1 LAFLSI
7 FHVLGGG
14 GLGVALRPL
23 RTRSGGTQDDRV
35 SVPLAIWGLMF
46 GGIPLLMAVE
56 VPWLLPLQ
64 LLEMVVGFLATF
76 LFWDHI
82 RELLGQGYVLLI
94 LFGGVFFMAGSAAS
108 GMLLKEGDL
117 WKGLL
122 IGMLFG
128 GLGLGM
134 VILGLRRTFR
144 PPPDPDDE

>member
-1 LAFLSI
+1 M
-7 FHVLGGG
+7 
-14 GLGVALRPL
+14 ALRPL
-23 RTRSGGTQDDRV
+23 RDRWSGGEAGKV
-35 SVPLAIWGLMF
+35 SIPLVVWGLMF

-64 LLEMVVGFLATF
+64 LLEMVVAFLAAF
-76 LFWDHI
+76 FFWDRI

-94 LFGGVFFMAGSAAS
+94 LFGGVFFMVGSAAS

-122 IGMLFG
+122 IGLLFG

-144 PPPDPDDE
+144 PPPDPEDEWGQE